1 MCALNLGKIA
11 VKAHTH
17 THTLSWRWNF
27 VQTLTSV
34 LVKHHL
40 NMTNKVTI

>member
-17 THTLSWRWNF
+17 TLTHSWRRNF

-34 LVKHHL
+34 LVNHHL
-40 NMTNKVTI
+40 NMTNKVAI